1 MTKINELGYRYFLPS
16 LMSFIVASSES
27 HPYIKKII
35 CKEYFTTSCK
45 RSVVRRPECHKLCIH
60 IILAK
65 QIELYNKAFIN
76 DIFNPEEK
84 IEKRLEAMEH
94 RINQKLDSISRCNR
108 LQEDKLLDIDL
119 TICKLYQ
126 RFWQNM
132 IIMKLNNIIIL
143 SKIRSVRC
151 V

>member
-1 MTKINELGYRYFLPS
+1 LR
-16 LMSFIVASSES
+16 A
-27 HPYIKKII
+27 
-35 CKEYFTTSCK
+35 
-45 RSVVRRPECHKLCIH
+45 
-60 IILAK
+60 
-65 QIELYNKAFIN
+65 IEFIN

-132 IIMKLNNIIIL
+132 IIMKLNNIVIL
-143 SKIRSVRC
+143 PKIRSVRYVIKTIC
-151 V
+151 DTISC

>member
-1 MTKINELGYRYFLPS
+1 MR
-16 LMSFIVASSES
+16 A
-27 HPYIKKII
+27 
-35 CKEYFTTSCK
+35 
-45 RSVVRRPECHKLCIH
+45 
-60 IILAK
+60 
-65 QIELYNKAFIN
+65 IEFIN

-119 TICKLYQ
+119 TICKLDQ

-143 SKIRSVRC
+143 PKITIGKVC
-151 V
+151 NKNNM

>member
-1 MTKINELGYRYFLPS
+1 
-16 LMSFIVASSES
+16 
-27 HPYIKKII
+27 
-35 CKEYFTTSCK
+35 
-45 RSVVRRPECHKLCIH
+45 
-60 IILAK
+60 
-65 QIELYNKAFIN
+65 
-76 DIFNPEEK
+76 
-84 IEKRLEAMEH
+84 MEH
-94 RINQKLDSISRCNR
+94 RIDQKLDSISRCNR
-108 LQEDKLLDIDL
+108 LQKDKLLDIDL